1 MACWQM
7 KMERMISP
15 WQVTP
20 HMQSALNIKA
30 LNALHTTPLNPS
42 RLDTK
47 KWKKKEGKKE
57 RASAPSSTRWT
68 LQFDKDRN
76 AARRF

>member
-42 RLDTK
+42 WLDTK
-47 KWKKKEGKKE
+47 K
-57 RASAPSSTRWT
+57 
-68 LQFDKDRN
+68 
-76 AARRF
+76 